1 MLPQKQPAGD
11 CSSRASRPDSSLLS
25 FVCTQAA
32 AERAI
37 RKLLG
42 LENGADVAHALA
54 LLKGA
59 GMGGKLTEA
68 TLRRVSKLD
77 ESDDEA
83 AADSEQ

>member
-1 MLPQKQPAGD
+1 M
-11 CSSRASRPDSSLLS
+11 
-25 FVCTQAA
+25 
-32 AERAI
+32 
-37 RKLLG
+37 
-42 LENGADVAHALA
+42 AHALA